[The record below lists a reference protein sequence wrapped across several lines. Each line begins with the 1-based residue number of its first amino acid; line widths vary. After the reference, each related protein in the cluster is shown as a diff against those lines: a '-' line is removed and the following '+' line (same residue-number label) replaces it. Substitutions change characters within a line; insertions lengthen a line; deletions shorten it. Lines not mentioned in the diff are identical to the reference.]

1 MKMGKKL
8 SYLIIILL
16 LLSQLLGSSG
26 CLLYLPLLPSPA
38 TSSPNTDT
46 PSSTSEFLDPS
57 WTIPV
62 IGDSSQLLPDIA
74 SVVREVMP
82 SVVSVTTEMT
92 VRDIFQREYTQ
103 SGAGS
108 GVIIDDK
115 GYIITNNHV
124 VSGAEKVQV
133 ELVDGR
139 IISADIVGVDALTDL
154 AVLKIEAPE
163 LSHAMLG
170 DSSRL
175 SVGDWTVAIGN
186 ALGEGI
192 SATQGI
198 ISRLNVSLA
207 IKGNTLSDLIQTTAA
222 INPGNSGG
230 PLLNMAGDIV
240 GITSIKLASID
251 VESVGYAI
259 SINSAEPVIT
269 SLIQQGYVS
278 RPWLG
283 VALYTVDS
291 YVAAQ
296 YDLAV
301 DEGVLIGEVIAN
313 SPADIA
319 GLKEGD
325 VITDFDDNKIKNSD
339 DLFQAINGC
348 DIGQRVKIVFV
359 RNEEINKVVWAQL
372 AESPPPWD

>member
-1 MKMGKKL
+1 MKMVKKL
-8 SYLIIILL
+8 SYLIIVLL
-16 LLSQLLGSSG
+16 LLGQILGSSG
-26 CLLYLPLLPSPA
+26 CLLYLPLLPSPEA
-38 TSSPNTDT
+38 SP
-46 PSSTSEFLDPS
+46 PSTVRPSGTSEFLDPS
-57 WTIPV
+57 WSAPAT
-62 IGDSSQLLPDIA
+62 GGSSQLLPDIA
-74 SVVREVMP
+74 SVVREVRP

-108 GVIIDDK
+108 GVIIDNK

-124 VSGAEKVQV
+124 VSGAEMVHV
-133 ELVDGR
+133 ELADGR
-139 IISADIVGVDALTDL
+139 IIPADIVGADALTDL
-154 AVLKIEAPE
+154 AVLKIDVPE
-163 LSHAMLG
+163 LSHTMLG
-170 DSSRL
+170 DSSQL

-207 IKGNTLSDLIQTTAA
+207 IKGNSLSDLIQTTAA

-230 PLLNMAGDIV
+230 PLLNMAGEVI
-240 GITSIKLASID
+240 GITSIKLSSIE

-259 SINSAEPVIT
+259 SINSAKPVIT

-283 VALYTVDS
+283 VALYTVNPT
-291 YVAAQ
+291 VAAQ

-301 DEGVLIGEVIAN
+301 DEGVYVGEVITN

-319 GLKEGD
+319 GLEEGD
-325 VITDFDDNKIKNSD
+325 VITSFDDNRIKNSD
-339 DLFQAINGC
+339 DLFQAIN
-348 DIGQRVKIVFV
+348 DSEIGQQVKIGFA
-359 RNEEINKVVWAQL
+359 RNEEIDKVVWAQL

>member
-1 MKMGKKL
+1 MGKKL

-16 LLSQLLGSSG
+16 LLSQVLGSSG
-26 CLLYLPLLPSPA
+26 CLLYLPLLPSPDA
-38 TSSPNTDT
+38 PSHSTDI

-57 WTIPV
+57 WTIPAT
-62 IGDSSQLLPDIA
+62 GSRSQLLPDIA

-82 SVVSVTTEMT
+82 SVVSVTTKMT

-139 IISADIVGVDALTDL
+139 IISADIVGVDALTGL

>member
-1 MKMGKKL
+1 MVKKL
-8 SYLIIILL
+8 SSLIIVLL
-16 LLSQLLGSSG
+16 LLGQILGSSG
-26 CLLYLPLLPSPA
+26 CLLYLPLLPSPDA
-38 TSSPNTDT
+38 SP
-46 PSSTSEFLDPS
+46 PSTVRPSDTSEFLDPS
-57 WTIPV
+57 WSAPAT
-62 IGDSSQLLPDIA
+62 GGSSQLLPDIA
-74 SVVREVMP
+74 SVVREVRP

-92 VRDIFQREYTQ
+92 VRDIFQREYTR

-108 GVIIDDK
+108 GVIIDYK

-124 VSGAEKVQV
+124 VSGAEKVHV
-133 ELVDGR
+133 ELADGR
-139 IISADIVGVDALTDL
+139 IIPADIVGADALTDL
-154 AVLKIEAPE
+154 AVLKIDVPE
-163 LSHAMLG
+163 LSHAVLG
-170 DSSRL
+170 DSSGL
-175 SVGDWTVAIGN
+175 SVGDWTIAIGN

-207 IKGNTLSDLIQTTAA
+207 IKGNSLSDLIQTTAA

-230 PLLNMAGDIV
+230 PLLNMAGDVI
-240 GITSIKLASID
+240 GITSIKLSSIE

-283 VALYTVDS
+283 VALFTVNPS
-291 YVAAQ
+291 VAAQ

-301 DEGVLIGEVIAN
+301 DEGAYIGEVITN

-319 GLKEGD
+319 GLEEGD
-325 VITDFDDNKIKNSD
+325 VITSFDDNRIKNND
-339 DLFQAINGC
+339 DLFLAITGC
-348 DIGQRVKIVFV
+348 EIGQQVKIVFA
-359 RNEEINKVVWAQL
+359 RNEEIDKVVWAQL

>member
-1 MKMGKKL
+1 MKIGKKL

-16 LLSQLLGSSG
+16 LLVQILGSSG
-26 CLLYLPLLPSPA
+26 CLLYLPLLPSPDA
-38 TSSPNTDT
+38 PPSSPDT
-46 PSSTSEFLDPS
+46 PSVTNEHIDPS
-57 WTIPV
+57 WAIPSTDN
-62 IGDSSQLLPDIA
+62 DSLYLPDIA
-74 SVVREVMP
+74 SVVSKVMP
-82 SVVSVTTEMT
+82 AVVSVTTEMT

-103 SGAGS
+103 SAAGS

-124 VSGAEKVQV
+124 VSGAEEVHV
-133 ELVDGR
+133 ELADGR
-139 IISADIVGVDALTDL
+139 IIPAVVVGVDALTDL
-154 AVLKIEAPE
+154 AVLKIEATE

-170 DSSRL
+170 DSSQL
-175 SVGDWTVAIGN
+175 SVGDWALAIGN

-198 ISRLNVSLA
+198 ISRLNISLA

-230 PLLNMAGDIV
+230 PLLNMAGEVI
-240 GITSIKLASID
+240 GITSIKLASIE
-251 VESVGYAI
+251 VESVAYAI
-259 SINSAEPVIT
+259 SINSAEPVVT

-301 DEGVLIGEVIAN
+301 DEGVLIGEVITN

-325 VITDFDDNKIKNSD
+325 VIIDFDDNIIKNSD
-339 DLFQAINGC
+339 DLFQAINSC
-348 DIGQRVKIVFV
+348 EIGQQVKIVFV
-359 RNEEINKVVWAQL
+359 RNEETNKEVWAQL

>member
-1 MKMGKKL
+1 MKMRRKL

-16 LLSQLLGSSG
+16 LLSQLLGASG
-26 CLLYLPLLPSPA
+26 CLLYLPLLPSPDA
-38 TSSPNTDT
+38 PPNSSDT
-46 PSSTSEFLDPS
+46 PIITNEHIDPS
-57 WTIPV
+57 WTIPS
-62 IGDSSQLLPDIA
+62 IDSSSHSLPDIA

-92 VRDIFQREYTQ
+92 VTDIFQREYTQ
-103 SGAGS
+103 SAAGS

-124 VSGAEKVQV
+124 VSGAEEVHV
-133 ELVDGR
+133 ELADGR
-139 IISADIVGVDALTDL
+139 IIPADVVGVDALTDL
-154 AVLKIEAPE
+154 AVLKIEAPD

-170 DSSRL
+170 DSTKL
-175 SVGDWTVAIGN
+175 LVGDWAVAIGN

-207 IKGNTLSDLIQTTAA
+207 VKGNTLSDLIQTTAA

-230 PLLNMAGDIV
+230 PLLNMAGEVI

-283 VALYTVDS
+283 VALYTVDP

-301 DEGVLIGEVIAN
+301 DEGVLIGKIIAN

-325 VITDFDDNKIKNSD
+325 VIIDFNDNEIKNSD
-339 DLFQAINGC
+339 DLFQAINSC
-348 DIGQRVKIVFV
+348 DIGQRIKIVFV
-359 RNEEINKVVWAQL
+359 RNEETNKVVWVQL
-372 AESPPPWD
+372 AESPSPWD

>member
-1 MKMGKKL
+1 MGKKL

-16 LLSQLLGSSG
+16 LLSQIVGSSG
-26 CLLYLPLLPSPA
+26 CLLYLPLLPSPDA
-38 TSSPNTDT
+38 ASHSADT

-57 WTIPV
+57 WTIPATD
-62 IGDSSQLLPDIA
+62 GSSQLLPDIA
-74 SVVREVMP
+74 SVVRDVMP
-82 SVVSVTTEMT
+82 SVVSVTTKMT

-133 ELVDGR
+133 ELADGR
-139 IISADIVGVDALTDL
+139 VISADIVGVDALTDL
-154 AVLKIEAPE
+154 AILKIEAPE
-163 LSHAMLG
+163 LLHAMLG

-207 IKGNTLSDLIQTTAA
+207 IKGNSLSDLIQTTAA

-230 PLLNMAGDIV
+230 PLLNMAGEVV

-283 VALYTVDS
+283 VALYTVDP

-313 SPADIA
+313 SPADTA

-325 VITDFDDNKIKNSD
+325 VITDFDDNKIKNND
-339 DLFQAINGC
+339 DLFQAINDC
-348 DIGQRVKIVFV
+348 EIGQRVKIIFV
-359 RNEEINKVVWAQL
+359 RNEELNQVVWAQL

>member
-1 MKMGKKL
+1 MGKKL

-16 LLSQLLGSSG
+16 LLSQILGSSG

-46 PSSTSEFLDPS
+46 PSSTTEFLDPS
-57 WTIPV
+57 WTIPA

-82 SVVSVTTEMT
+82 SVVSVTTKMT

-133 ELVDGR
+133 ELGDGR
-139 IISADIVGVDALTDL
+139 IISAGIVGVDALTDL

-269 SLIQQGYVS
+269 SLIQQGYVI

-325 VITDFDDNKIKNSD
+325 VIIDFDDNKIKNSD
-339 DLFQAINGC
+339 DLFQAIKGC

>member
-1 MKMGKKL
+1 MKMVKKL
-8 SYLIIILL
+8 SYLIIVLL
-16 LLSQLLGSSG
+16 LLGQILGSSG
-26 CLLYLPLLPSPA
+26 CLLYLPLLPSPDA
-38 TSSPNTDT
+38 SP
-46 PSSTSEFLDPS
+46 PSTVRPSGTSEFLDPFWS
-57 WTIPV
+57 APAT
-62 IGDSSQLLPDIA
+62 GGSSQLLPDIA
-74 SVVREVMP
+74 SVVREVRP

-108 GVIIDDK
+108 GVIIDNK

-124 VSGAEKVQV
+124 VSGAEMVHV
-133 ELVDGR
+133 ELADGR
-139 IISADIVGVDALTDL
+139 IIPADIVGADALTDL
-154 AVLKIEAPE
+154 AVLKIDVPE
-163 LSHAMLG
+163 LSHTMLG
-170 DSSRL
+170 DSSQL
-175 SVGDWTVAIGN
+175 SVGDWTVALGN

-207 IKGNTLSDLIQTTAA
+207 IKGNSLSDLIQTTAA

-230 PLLNMAGDIV
+230 PLLNMAGEVI
-240 GITSIKLASID
+240 GITSIKLSSIE

-259 SINSAEPVIT
+259 SINSAKPVIT

-283 VALYTVDS
+283 VALYTVNPT
-291 YVAAQ
+291 VAAQ

-301 DEGVLIGEVIAN
+301 DEGVYVGEVITN

-319 GLKEGD
+319 GLEEGD
-325 VITDFDDNKIKNSD
+325 VITSFDDNRIKNSD
-339 DLFQAINGC
+339 DLFQAINDC
-348 DIGQRVKIVFV
+348 EIGQQVKIGFA
-359 RNEEINKVVWAQL
+359 RNEEIDKVVWAQL

>member
-1 MKMGKKL
+1 MGKKL

-16 LLSQLLGSSG
+16 LLSQILGSSG

-46 PSSTSEFLDPS
+46 PSSTTEFLDPS
-57 WTIPV
+57 WTIPA

-82 SVVSVTTEMT
+82 SVVSVTTKMT

-283 VALYTVDS
+283 VALYTVDP

-296 YDLAV
+296 YELAV

-325 VITDFDDNKIKNSD
+325 VIIDFDDNKIKNSD
-339 DLFQAINGC
+339 DLFQAIKGC

>member
-1 MKMGKKL
+1 MFKKL
-8 SYLIIILL
+8 SYLIIVLL
-16 LLSQLLGSSG
+16 LLGQILGSSG
-26 CLLYLPLLPSPA
+26 CLLYLPLLPSPDA
-38 TSSPNTDT
+38 SPPSTVR
-46 PSSTSEFLDPS
+46 PSSTGEFLDPS
-57 WTIPV
+57 WSAPAA
-62 IGDSSQLLPDIA
+62 GGSSQLLPDIA
-74 SVVREVMP
+74 SVVREVRP

-92 VRDIFQREYTQ
+92 ITDIFQREYTQ

-108 GVIIDDK
+108 GVIIDNK

-124 VSGAEKVQV
+124 VTGAEKVHV
-133 ELVDGR
+133 ELADGR
-139 IISADIVGVDALTDL
+139 IIPADIVGADALTDL
-154 AVLKIEAPE
+154 AVLKIDVPE

-170 DSSRL
+170 DSSQL

-207 IKGNTLSDLIQTTAA
+207 IKGNSLSDLIQTTAA

-230 PLLNMAGDIV
+230 PLLNMAGDVI
-240 GITSIKLASID
+240 GITSIKLSSIE

-283 VALYTVDS
+283 VALYTVDP

-296 YDLAV
+296 YELAV
-301 DEGVLIGEVIAN
+301 DEGAYIGEVITN

-319 GLKEGD
+319 GLEEGD
-325 VITDFDDNKIKNSD
+325 VITSFDDNRIKNND
-339 DLFQAINGC
+339 DLFQAINDC
-348 DIGQRVKIVFV
+348 EIGQRVKIVFA
-359 RNEEINKVVWAQL
+359 RNEEIDKVVWAQL

>member
-1 MKMGKKL
+1 MFKKL
-8 SYLIIILL
+8 SYLIIVLL
-16 LLSQLLGSSG
+16 LLGQVLGSSG
-26 CLLYLPLLPSPA
+26 CLLYLPLLPSPE
-38 TSSPNTDT
+38 TSPPSIVR
-46 PSSTSEFLDPS
+46 PSSSSEFLDPS
-57 WTIPV
+57 WSAPAA
-62 IGDSSQLLPDIA
+62 GSGSQLLPDIA
-74 SVVREVMP
+74 SVVREVRP

-92 VRDIFQREYTQ
+92 ARDIFQREYTQ

-108 GVIIDDK
+108 GVIIDYK

-124 VSGAEKVQV
+124 VSGAEKVHV
-133 ELVDGR
+133 ELADGR
-139 IISADIVGVDALTDL
+139 IIPADIVGADALTDL
-154 AVLKIEAPE
+154 AVLKIDVPE
-163 LSHAMLG
+163 LPHAVLG
-170 DSSRL
+170 DSSGL

-207 IKGNTLSDLIQTTAA
+207 IKGNSLSDLIQTTAA

-230 PLLNMAGDIV
+230 PLLNMAGDVI
-240 GITSIKLASID
+240 GITSIKLSSIE

-283 VALYTVDS
+283 VALYTVDP
-291 YVAAQ
+291 YVAAE

-301 DEGVLIGEVIAN
+301 DEGVYIGEVIAN

-319 GLKEGD
+319 GLEEGD
-325 VITDFDDNKIKNSD
+325 VITSFDDSRIKNSD

-348 DIGQRVKIVFV
+348 EIGQRVKIVFA
-359 RNEEINKVVWAQL
+359 RNEETDNVAWAQL

>member
-1 MKMGKKL
+1 MVKKF
-8 SYLIIILL
+8 SYLIIVLL
-16 LLSQLLGSSG
+16 LVSQVLGLSG
-26 CLLYLPLLPSPA
+26 CLLYLPLLPSPD
-38 TSSPNTDT
+38 TSPPITFP
-46 PSSTSEFLDPS
+46 PSNTSEFLDPS
-57 WTIPV
+57 WSVPTTN
-62 IGDSSQLLPDIA
+62 SNSQPLPDIA
-74 SVVREVMP
+74 SVVREVRP
-82 SVVSVTTEMT
+82 SVVSVTTEIT

-108 GVIIDDK
+108 GVIIDDD
-115 GYIITNNHV
+115 GFIITNNHV
-124 VSGAEKVQV
+124 VSGAEKVHV
-133 ELVDGR
+133 ELADGR
-139 IISADIVGVDALTDL
+139 IIQADLVGADALTDL

-163 LSHAMLG
+163 LSHATLG
-170 DSSRL
+170 DSSQL
-175 SVGDWTVAIGN
+175 SVGDWSVAIGN

-198 ISRLNVSLA
+198 ISRLNVSLT
-207 IKGNTLSDLIQTTAA
+207 IKGNSLSDLIQTTAA

-230 PLLNMAGDIV
+230 PLLNMAGDV
-240 GITSIKLASID
+240 MGITSIKLSSIE

-283 VALYTVDS
+283 VALFTVDS
-291 YVAAQ
+291 YVVAE
-296 YDLAV
+296 YSLTV
-301 DEGVLIGEVIAN
+301 NEGVFIGEVIAN

-325 VITDFDDNKIKNSD
+325 VITNFNDTVIKNNE

-348 DIGQRVKIVFV
+348 EIGQQVKIVFA
-359 RNEEINKVVWAQL
+359 RNEETDKVVWVEL